1 MDIKTGNHKI
11 RFKFTVLQTA
21 LGSPPVVHQ
30 VPLHFARVQ
39 AAFEADQGTGG
50 PAWVPLQMG
59 LPKVALTAGIFGPY
73 YV

>member
-1 MDIKTGNHKI
+1 MRHVGDSS
-11 RFKFTVLQTA
+11 QM
-21 LGSPPVVHQ
+21 LGTWSTLYSVQEAQEVHQ